1 MLPVSPPPP
10 HDRCAAQRWRERWQ
24 AAWADLRDDR
34 AADPGP
40 DPGAGGPDQG
50 GPDQGGPDQGGPDQ
64 GGGGAALLDAL
75 FGNSPFLA
83 GLAVREPATMAAI
96 LADGPDAVFGSV
108 LAALADEAPPTAGH
122 AEIAAALRRAK
133 RKGALVAGAADIAGA
148 WDVGQ
153 VTTALSD
160 LADATLTAAVRHLLV
175 QHGRPNAGGPL
186 RLRDGNDPA
195 RDPARGSGLIVLG
208 MGKLGARELNY
219 SSDVDLVILFDASR
233 AYHGDNP
240 TAFFVRIARDL
251 VRLMEERN
259 ADGYVFRT
267 DLRLRPDPAATP
279 LAVSVDAAHAY
290 YASLGQNWER
300 AAMIKARPV
309 AGDIAAGQDF
319 LAELRPF
326 IWRRHLDFA
335 AIQDIHAIKR
345 QIQAHRGGAEIAVA
359 GHNLKLGRGGI
370 REIEFFAQVQQLIWG
385 GRDPKLRTPRTLD
398 ALSAI
403 RRAGLL
409 GAETEAVLARAYT
422 MLRRIEHRLQMQD
435 DRQTHAL
442 PEDPAALAAIATFS
456 GYPDVASFSDALIGT
471 LRDVEAAYATL
482 FEEAPDLA
490 GDLAGP
496 GSLVFTGAADDPATI
511 ATLNAMGFRNASG
524 VASAVRAWHS
534 GRPRATRSE
543 RARELLTELMP
554 ALLAALSR
562 QQDPDAA
569 FSRFDAF
576 LNRLPA
582 GVQLLSLFQRNPAL
596 LDRIAGVFGAAP
608 LLADH
613 LARHPDAIEGLLRG
627 DAPALD
633 SGLDAALA
641 DCRYLEEAMD
651 AVRRVV
657 HERAFLI
664 GAATLD
670 GSLDVDQAGHAR
682 ADLADAALAALL
694 PRVAADFAERHG
706 RIARGGMVALALGKL
721 GGREMMAASDLD
733 IIMVYD
739 HAGSAVAAR
748 GGTGRALTPPEYFG
762 RLATAFVAAISAPS
776 GAGKL
781 FDVDMRLRPS
791 GNKGPLAVTLE
802 GFARYQAEEAWA
814 WEHMALT
821 RARVVAGPP
830 ALARRVEAAICAALT
845 APRDAAKLRA
855 DAAALR
861 GRIARDLPPYGPLDV
876 KYRPGGLLELEFI
889 AQVLQLVHA
898 HATPAVLATGT
909 TEALDR
915 LARAGVLEAGER
927 AALVRASRLF
937 RTVQGLLRLT
947 VGKPRA
953 EADLPAP
960 VASAIA
966 RAAGVV
972 DLAGVTA
979 QITACTGDVRAAF
992 IRHVGD
998 PAAG

>member
-1 MLPVSPPPP
+1 MQIAIPPRA
-10 HDRCAAQRWRERWQ
+10 HDVEAAQRWHERWR
-24 AAWADLRDDR
+24 AAWEERRIEDP
-34 AADPGP
+34 AAGP
-40 DPGAGGPDQG
+40 DPAGDHAAQ
-50 GPDQGGPDQGGPDQ
+50 
-64 GGGGAALLDAL
+64 ALLDAI
-75 FGNSPFLA
+75 FGNSPYLA
-83 GLAVREPATMAAI
+83 GLAVREQGAMASL
-96 LADGPDAVFGSV
+96 LANGPDAAFGAV
-108 LAALADEAPPTAGH
+108 LRDLAQEARPEAGR
-122 AEIAAALRRAK
+122 AELAAALRRAK
-133 RKGALVAGAADIAGA
+133 RRGALIVGAADIGGT

-153 VTTALSD
+153 VTAALSD
-160 LADATLTAAVRHLLV
+160 LAEAALSAAVRHLL
-175 QHGRPNAGGPL
+175 AGAGPAL
-186 RLRDGNDPA
+186 RLRHRD
-195 RDPARGSGLIVLG
+195 DPARGSGLIVLG

-219 SSDVDLVILFDASR
+219 SSDIDLVVLFDSGQ

-240 TAFFVRIARDL
+240 TAFFVRLARDL

-279 LAVSVDAAHAY
+279 LAVSVDAAHTY
-290 YASLGQNWER
+290 YSSLGQNWER

-309 AGDIAAGQDF
+309 AGDIAAGNAF

-326 IWRRHLDFA
+326 IWRKHLDFA

-345 QIQAHRGGAEIAVA
+345 QIQAHRGGAGIAVA

-385 GRDPKLRTPRTLD
+385 GRDPKLRIAGTRD
-398 ALSAI
+398 ALAALV
-403 RRAGLL
+403 RAGLV
-409 GAETEAVLARAYT
+409 APETEATLARAYDF
-422 MLRRIEHRLQMQD
+422 LRRIEHRLQMRD

-442 PEDPAALAAIATFS
+442 PEDPEGLAAVATFAGFPDATSFAAALTAELA
-456 GYPDVASFSDALIGT
+456 G
-471 LRDVEAAYATL
+471 VEAAYAAL
-482 FEEAPDLA
+482 FEEVP
-490 GDLAGP
+490 DLAGP
-496 GSLVFTGAADDPATI
+496 GSLVFTGAKDDPATL
-511 ATLNAMGFRNASG
+511 ATLEGMGFANAAS
-524 VASAVRAWHS
+524 VAAAVRAWHH
-534 GRPRATRSE
+534 GRPRAARSE

-554 ALLAALSR
+554 ALLAALAR

-569 FSRFDAF
+569 FARFDSF

-582 GVQLLSLFQRNPAL
+582 GVQILSLLQRNPAL
-596 LDRIAGVFGAAP
+596 LDKVAAVFGAAP

-613 LARHPDAIEGLLRG
+613 LATHPAAIEGLLTG
-627 DAPALD
+627 EAPAVD
-633 SGLDAALA
+633 TGLDAALA

-670 GSLDVDQAGHAR
+670 GSMDADAAGRAR

-694 PRVAADFAERHG
+694 PRVAEDFARRHG
-706 RIARGGMVALALGKL
+706 RIARGAMAAVALGKL

-733 IIMVYD
+733 IILIYD
-739 HAGSAVAAR
+739 HDPAAEAAK
-748 GGTGRALTPPEYFG
+748 GGQGRPLTPPEYFS
-762 RLATAFVAAISAPS
+762 RLAAAFVAAITAPS

-791 GNKGPLAVTLE
+791 GNKGPIAVRLD
-802 GFARYQAEEAWA
+802 GFARYHAEDAWT

-830 ALARRVEAAICAALT
+830 GLSRRVGAAIRAALT
-845 APRDAAKLRA
+845 RPRDAAKVRA

-861 GRIARDLPPYGPLDV
+861 GRIARDLPPFGPLDV
-876 KYRPGGLLELEFI
+876 KYRDGGLLELEFI

-898 HATPAVLATGT
+898 PRRPSVLATGT
-909 TEALDR
+909 TEALGR
-915 LARAGVLEAGER
+915 LARAGVLGEGEHAALAR
-927 AALVRASRLF
+927 AARLY

-953 EADLPAP
+953 EADLPEPIA
-960 VASAIA
+960 AAIA
-966 RAAGVV
+966 HAAGAV
-972 DLAGVTA
+972 DLAEVSA
-979 QITACTGDVRAAF
+979 QITACAAAVRDAF
-992 IRHVGD
+992 LRHVGE
-998 PAAG
+998 PRAS

>member
-1 MLPVSPPPP
+1 MTPLAPCAP
-10 HDRCAAQRWRERWQ
+10 HDREAAARWHERW
-24 AAWADLRDDR
+24 AEAWAERR
-34 AADPGP
+34 EERPEAGP
-40 DPGAGGPDQG
+40 DPAATP
-50 GPDQGGPDQGGPDQ
+50 
-64 GGGGAALLDAL
+64 AHRALLDAI

-83 GLAVREPATMAAI
+83 GLAVREPDAMAATM
-96 LADGPDAVFGSV
+96 ADGPDAAFREV
-108 LAALADEAPPTAGH
+108 LATLAGEAAPGATRAVM
-122 AEIAAALRRAK
+122 AAALRRAK
-133 RKGALVAGAADIAGA
+133 RRGALVIGAADIAGT
-148 WDVGQ
+148 WDVTQ
-153 VTTALSD
+153 VTAALSD
-160 LADATLTAAVRHLLV
+160 LAEATLSAAVRHLLAP
-175 QHGRPNAGGPL
+175 HAGSGGAEGL
-186 RLRDGNDPA
+186 RLRDSD
-195 RDPARGSGLIVLG
+195 DPARGSGLIVLG

-219 SSDVDLVILFDASR
+219 SSDVDLVILFDPAA
-233 AYHGDNP
+233 AYHGENP
-240 TAFFVRIARDL
+240 TAFFVRLARDL

-309 AGDIAAGQDF
+309 AGDLAAGQAF

-326 IWRRHLDFA
+326 VWRKHLDFA
-335 AIQDIHAIKR
+335 AIRDIHSIKR
-345 QIQAHRGGAEIAVA
+345 QIHAHRGGSDIAVA

-385 GRDPKLRTPRTLD
+385 GRDPRLRTPRTLE
-398 ALSAI
+398 ALAAL
-403 RRAGLL
+403 RHVGLVS
-409 GAETEAVLARAYT
+409 GEVEAVLGRAYAF
-422 MLRRIEHRLQMQD
+422 LRRIEHRLQMQD
-435 DRQTHAL
+435 DRQTHSL
-442 PEDPAALAAIATFS
+442 PEDEAGLAAIATFA
-456 GYPDVASFSDALIGT
+456 GFPDIAAFSAAVIAE
-471 LRDVEAAYATL
+471 LRDVERAYAAL
-482 FEEAPDLA
+482 FEEAP
-490 GDLAGP
+490 DLAGP

-511 ATLNAMGFRNASG
+511 ATLQGMGFANAPG

-554 ALLAALSR
+554 ALLTALSH

-569 FSRFDAF
+569 FLRFDAF
-576 LNRLPA
+576 LNRLSA

-613 LARHPDAIEGLLRG
+613 LANHPDALEGLLTG

-633 SGLDAALA
+633 TGLDAALA

-664 GAATLD
+664 GARTLD
-670 GSLDVDQAGHAR
+670 GTMDADAAGRAR

-694 PRVAADFAERHG
+694 PRVAQDFAVRHG
-706 RIARGGMVALALGKL
+706 RIARGAMVAVALGKL
-721 GGREMMAASDLD
+721 GAREMMAASDLD
-733 IIMVYD
+733 IIMVYE
-739 HAGSAVAAR
+739 HAAGAEAAK
-748 GGTGRALTPPEYFG
+748 GGTGRALAPPEYFG
-762 RLATAFVAAISAPS
+762 RLATAFVAAISAPT

-791 GNKGPLAVTLE
+791 GNKGPIAVSLQ
-802 GFARYQAEEAWA
+802 GFARYQEQEAWT

-821 RARVVAGPP
+821 RARVVAGP
-830 ALARRVEAAICAALT
+830 AGLAKRVEAAIRAALLR
-845 APRDAAKLRA
+845 PRDADRVRA
-855 DAAALR
+855 DAASLR
-861 GRIARDLPPYGPLDV
+861 GRIARDLPPFGPLDV
-876 KYRPGGLLELEFI
+876 KYREGGLLELEFVVQ
-889 AQVLQLVHA
+889 ALQLVHA
-898 HATPAVLATGT
+898 PANPAVLATGT
-909 TEALDR
+909 MESLAR
-915 LARAGVLEAGER
+915 LAAAGVLDAADH
-927 AALVRASRLF
+927 AALAKAARLY

-960 VASAIA
+960 VAAAIA
-966 RAAGVV
+966 EAAGAV
-972 DLAGVTA
+972 DLAAVTA
-979 QITACTGDVRAAF
+979 QITACAGDVRAAF
-992 IRHVGD
+992 LRHVGP
-998 PAAG
+998 PAAA

>member
-1 MLPVSPPPP
+1 MPLIVPPAP
-10 HDRCAAQRWRERWQ
+10 HDADAAALWRERWDE
-24 AAWADLRDDR
+24 AWEERLAEE
-34 AADPGP
+34 
-40 DPGAGGPDQG
+40 PGAGPNPAGSANH
-50 GPDQGGPDQGGPDQ
+50 
-64 GGGGAALLDAL
+64 AALLAAL

-83 GLAVREPATMAAI
+83 ALAVREQDSMSAM
-96 LADGPDAVFGSV
+96 LADGPDAAFSSV
-108 LAALADEAPPTAGH
+108 LRRLAEEAPPDAPRPDV
-122 AEIAAALRRAK
+122 AAALRRAK
-133 RKGALVAGAADIAGA
+133 RRGALVIGAADIAGT
-148 WDVGQ
+148 WDVAQ

-160 LADATLTAAVRHLLV
+160 LADATLSAAVRHLLA
-175 QHGRPNAGGPL
+175 QHAAQPAAQARAGGRGDWL
-186 RLRDGNDPA
+186 RLRHRD
-195 RDPARGSGLIVLG
+195 DPARGSGLIVLG

-219 SSDVDLVILFDASR
+219 SSDVDLVVLFDATQ

-240 TAFFVRIARDL
+240 GAFFVRLARDL
-251 VRLMEERN
+251 VRLMEERS

-279 LAVSVDAAHAY
+279 LAVSVDAAHTY
-290 YASLGQNWER
+290 YSSLGQNWER

-309 AGDIAAGQDF
+309 AGDIAAGNAF

-326 IWRRHLDFA
+326 VWRKHLDFA
-335 AIQDIHAIKR
+335 AIRDIHSIKR

-385 GRDPKLRTPRTLD
+385 GRDPKLRTPRTRE
-398 ALSAI
+398 ALAAL

-409 GAETEAVLARAYT
+409 EAGAEEALGRAYDF
-422 MLRRIEHRLQMQD
+422 LRRIEHRLQMQD

-442 PEDPAALAAIATFS
+442 PDDAAGLAAIATFS
-456 GYPDVASFSDALIGT
+456 GYPDTAAFSEALLAE
-471 LRDVEAAYATL
+471 LREVERAYAAL
-482 FEEAPDLA
+482 FEEAP
-490 GDLAGP
+490 DLAGP
-496 GSLVFTGAADDPATI
+496 GSLVFTGVTDDPATI
-511 ATLNAMGFRNASG
+511 ATLQGMGFTNATA
-524 VASAVRAWHS
+524 VASAVRAWHH

-554 ALLAALSR
+554 ALLTALSK

-569 FSRFDAF
+569 FTRFDAF
-576 LNRLPA
+576 LNRLAA
-582 GVQLLSLFQRNPAL
+582 GVHLLSLFHSNPAL
-596 LDRIAGVFGAAP
+596 LDRIAAVFGAAP

-613 LARHPDAIEGLLRG
+613 LASHPAALEGLLTG
-627 DAPALD
+627 DVPKVD
-633 SGLDAALA
+633 TGLDAALA

-670 GSLDVDQAGHAR
+670 GTMDADTAGRAR
-682 ADLADAALAALL
+682 ADLADGALAALL
-694 PRVAADFAERHG
+694 PRAAEDFATRHG
-706 RIARGGMVALALGKL
+706 RIARGAMAAVALGKL

-733 IIMVYD
+733 IIMIYD
-739 HAGSAVAAR
+739 HASGAEVAK

-791 GNKGPLAVTLE
+791 GNKGPIAVALE
-802 GFARYQAEEAWA
+802 GFARYHESEAWT

-821 RARVVAGPP
+821 RARPVAGPA
-830 ALARRVEAAICAALT
+830 ALQKRVAAAIRAALT
-845 APRDAAKLRA
+845 QRRDTDKLRA

-861 GRIARDLPPYGPLDV
+861 GRIARDLAPFGPLDV
-876 KYRPGGLLELEFI
+876 KYREGGLLELEFI

-898 HATPAVLATGT
+898 PTRPEVLATGT
-909 TEALDR
+909 VEALDR
-915 LARAGVLEAGER
+915 LASANVLG
-927 AALVRASRLF
+927 AAEHASLVSASRLY

-953 EADLPAP
+953 EADLPAA
-960 VASAIA
+960 VADAIA
-966 RAAGVV
+966 HAAGAV
-972 DLAGVTA
+972 DLAQVNA
-979 QITACTGDVRAAF
+979 QISASAAEVRAAF
-992 IRHVGD
+992 LCHVGE
-998 PAAG
+998 PTAAQ

>member
-1 MLPVSPPPP
+1 MLPVSPPLP
-10 HDRCAAQRWRERWQ
+10 HDRDAASRWRERWQ
-24 AAWADLRDDR
+24 GAWADLRDE
-34 AADPGP
+34 AKADPGP
-40 DPGAGGPDQG
+40 DPGSGPAA
-50 GPDQGGPDQGGPDQ
+50 PRE
-64 GGGGAALLDAL
+64 ASALLDAL

-83 GLAVREPATMAAI
+83 GLAVREPATMAAV
-96 LADGPDAVFGSV
+96 LAEGPDAAFRGV
-108 LAALADEAPPTAGH
+108 LAALAEEAPPSAGRT
-122 AEIAAALRRAK
+122 EVAAALRRAK
-133 RKGALVAGAADIAGA
+133 RQGALVAGAADIAGT

-160 LADATLTAAVRHLLV
+160 LADATLAAAVRHLLAP
-175 QHGRPNAGGPL
+175 HGRSNAGGTL
-186 RLRDGNDPA
+186 RVRDS
-195 RDPARGSGLIVLG
+195 RDPGRGSGLIVLG

-279 LAVSVDAAHAY
+279 LAVSVGAAHAY

-309 AGDIAAGQDF
+309 AGDLDAGQDF

-326 IWRRHLDFA
+326 IWRKHLDFA

-345 QIQAHRGGAEIAVA
+345 QIQAHRGGGEIAVA

-398 ALSAI
+398 ALAAI

-409 GAETEAVLARAYT
+409 GAETEAVLARAYN

-442 PEDPAALAAIATFS
+442 PDDAAALAAIATFS
-456 GYPDVASFSDALIGT
+456 GYPDSATFSDAVLGT
-471 LRDVEAAYATL
+471 LRDVEAAYAAL
-482 FEEAPDLA
+482 FEEAP
-490 GDLAGP
+490 DLAGP

-511 ATLNAMGFRNASG
+511 ATLNSMGFRNATG

-554 ALLAALSR
+554 GLLAALSR

-569 FSRFDAF
+569 FGRFDAF

-596 LDRIAGVFGAAP
+596 LDRIAAVFGAAP

-613 LARHPDAIEGLLRG
+613 LASHPDVIEGLLRG

-694 PRVAADFAERHG
+694 PRVAEDFAARHG
-706 RIARGGMVALALGKL
+706 RIARGGMVAVALGKL

-739 HAGSAVAAR
+739 HPGGAVAAK
-748 GGTGRALTPPEYFG
+748 GGSSRALTPPEYFG
-762 RLATAFVAAISAPS
+762 RLATGFVAAISAPS

-791 GNKGPLAVTLE
+791 GNKGPLAVSLE
-802 GFARYQAEEAWA
+802 GFARYQAQEAWA

-830 ALARRVEAAICAALT
+830 ALARRVGAAIHAVLT
-845 APRDAAKLRA
+845 AERDAGKLRA

-861 GRIARDLPPYGPLDV
+861 GRIARDLPPFGPLDV

-915 LARAGVLEAGER
+915 LAHAGVLDVSER
-927 AALVRASRLF
+927 AALARASQLF

-966 RAAGVV
+966 RAVGVV

-979 QITACTGDVRAAF
+979 QITACAGDVRAAF

-998 PAAG
+998 PAAA

>member
-1 MLPVSPPPP
+1 MPPIIPPRP
-10 HDRCAAQRWRERWQ
+10 HDETAAALWRERWDE
-24 AAWADLRDDR
+24 AWAERLEES
-34 AADPGP
+34 
-40 DPGAGGPDQG
+40 PGAGPNPAGAPAE
-50 GPDQGGPDQGGPDQ
+50 
-64 GGGGAALLDAL
+64 AALLDAI

-83 GLAVREPATMAAI
+83 ALAVKEQDAMAAM
-96 LADGPDAVFGSV
+96 LADGPDAAFSGV
-108 LAALADEAPPTAGH
+108 LASLAAEAPPDA
-122 AEIAAALRRAK
+122 ARADIAAALRRAK
-133 RKGALVAGAADIAGA
+133 RRGALVIGAADIAGT

-153 VTTALSD
+153 VTAALSD
-160 LADATLTAAVRHLLV
+160 LAEATLSAVVRHLLA
-175 QHGRPNAGGPL
+175 QHMGQPAGQQRGGGAGGSL
-186 RLRDGNDPA
+186 RLRHRD
-195 RDPARGSGLIVLG
+195 DPARGSGLIVLG

-219 SSDVDLVILFDASR
+219 SSDIDLVVLFDASQ

-240 TAFFVRIARDL
+240 GAFFVRLAREL
-251 VRLMEERN
+251 VRLMEERS

-279 LAVSVDAAHAY
+279 LAVSVDAAHTY
-290 YASLGQNWER
+290 YSSLGQNWER

-309 AGDIAAGQDF
+309 AGDLAAGNAF

-326 IWRRHLDFA
+326 IWRKHLDFA
-335 AIQDIHAIKR
+335 AIRDIHSIKR

-385 GRDPKLRTPRTLD
+385 GRDPKLRNPRTRE
-398 ALSAI
+398 ALAAL

-409 GAETEAVLARAYT
+409 EDGTEQALARAYDF
-422 MLRRIEHRLQMQD
+422 LRRIEHRLQMQD

-442 PEDPAALAAIATFS
+442 PEDEAGLAAIATFS
-456 GYPDVASFSDALIGT
+456 GYPDAASFAEALLEE
-471 LRDVEAAYATL
+471 LRAVERAYAAL
-482 FEEAPDLA
+482 FEEAP
-490 GDLAGP
+490 DLAGP
-496 GSLVFTGAADDPATI
+496 GSLVFTGVTDDPATI
-511 ATLNAMGFRNASG
+511 ATLQGMGYANATA
-524 VASAVRAWHS
+524 VASAVRAWHH

-554 ALLAALSR
+554 ALLASLAK

-569 FSRFDAF
+569 FTRFDAF

-582 GVQLLSLFQRNPAL
+582 GVQIFSLFQRNPAL
-596 LDRIAGVFGAAP
+596 LDRIASVFGAAP

-613 LARHPDAIEGLLRG
+613 LATHPAALEGLLTG
-627 DAPALD
+627 DVPQVD
-633 SGLDAALA
+633 TGLDAALA

-670 GSLDVDQAGHAR
+670 ATMDADSAGRAR

-694 PRVAADFAERHG
+694 PRVAEDFVARHG
-706 RIARGGMVALALGKL
+706 RIARGAMAAIALGKL

-739 HAGSAVAAR
+739 HAPGAEAAK

-791 GNKGPLAVTLE
+791 GNKGPIAVALE
-802 GFARYQAEEAWA
+802 GFARYHENEAWT

-821 RARVVAGPP
+821 RARPVAGPP
-830 ALARRVEAAICAALT
+830 ALQKRVAAAIRAALT
-845 APRDAAKLRA
+845 RRRDPDKLRA

-861 GRIARDLPPYGPLDV
+861 
-876 KYRPGGLLELEFI
+876 
-889 AQVLQLVHA
+889 
-898 HATPAVLATGT
+898 
-909 TEALDR
+909 
-915 LARAGVLEAGER
+915 
-927 AALVRASRLF
+927 
-937 RTVQGLLRLT
+937 
-947 VGKPRA
+947 
-953 EADLPAP
+953 
-960 VASAIA
+960 
-966 RAAGVV
+966 
-972 DLAGVTA
+972 
-979 QITACTGDVRAAF
+979 
-992 IRHVGD
+992 
-998 PAAG
+998 

>member
-1 MLPVSPPPP
+1 MTLITPCAP
-10 HDRCAAQRWRERWQ
+10 HDRDAALRWQERWA
-24 AAWADLRDDR
+24 AAWAERREEEPGCGDDP
-34 AADPGP
+34 AAEP
-40 DPGAGGPDQG
+40 AR
-50 GPDQGGPDQGGPDQ
+50 
-64 GGGGAALLDAL
+64 AALLAAL

-83 GLAVREPATMAAI
+83 GLAVREQATMARL
-96 LADGPDAVFGSV
+96 LADGPDAAFSAV
-108 LAALADEAPPTAGH
+108 LADLAAEARPEAGR
-122 AEIAAALRRAK
+122 ADVMAALRRAK
-133 RKGALVAGAADIAGA
+133 RRGALAIGAADIAGT
-148 WDVGQ
+148 WDVAQ
-153 VTTALSD
+153 VTSALSD
-160 LADATLTAAVRHLLV
+160 LADATLSAAVRHLLA
-175 QHGRPNAGGPL
+175 QNAGPL
-186 RLRDGNDPA
+186 RLRHRD
-195 RDPARGSGLIVLG
+195 DPARGSGLIVLG

-219 SSDVDLVILFDASR
+219 SSDVDLVILFDAAQ

-240 TAFFVRIARDL
+240 TAFFVRLAREL

-279 LAVSVDAAHAY
+279 LAVSVDAAHTY

-309 AGDIAAGQDF
+309 AGDIAAGQAF

-326 IWRRHLDFA
+326 VWRKHLDFA
-335 AIQDIHAIKR
+335 AIRDIHAIKR

-385 GRDPKLRTPRTLD
+385 GRDPKLRTPRTRE
-398 ALSAI
+398 ALSAL
-403 RRAGLL
+403 RRAGLV
-409 GAETEAVLARAYT
+409 APETEATLAHAYDF
-422 MLRRIEHRLQMQD
+422 LRRIEHRLQMQD

-442 PEDPAALAAIATFS
+442 PEEGAALDAIATFS
-456 GYPDVASFSDALIGT
+456 GFSTTAAFAEAL
-471 LRDVEAAYATL
+471 LAELSAVERAYAAL
-482 FEEAPDLA
+482 FEEAP
-490 GDLAGP
+490 DLAGP
-496 GSLVFTGAADDPATI
+496 GSLVFTGVADDPATL
-511 ATLNAMGFRNASG
+511 ATLQAMGFANPSG
-524 VASAVRAWHS
+524 VASAVRAWHH

-569 FSRFDAF
+569 FTRFDQF

-582 GVQLLSLFQRNPAL
+582 GVQLFSLFQRNPAL
-596 LDRIAGVFGAAP
+596 LDRIAAVFGAAP

-613 LARHPDAIEGLLRG
+613 LANHPAALEGLLTG
-627 DAPALD
+627 AVPEVDT
-633 SGLDAALA
+633 GLDAALA

-670 GSLDVDQAGHAR
+670 GSLDADAAGRAR
-682 ADLADAALAALL
+682 ADLADGALAALL
-694 PRVAADFAERHG
+694 PRVAADFAQRHG
-706 RIARGGMVALALGKL
+706 RIARGAMVAVALGKL

-733 IIMVYD
+733 IIMIYE
-739 HAGSAVAAR
+739 HAAGAEAAK
-748 GGTGRALTPPEYFG
+748 GGTTGRALTPPEYFG

-781 FDVDMRLRPS
+781 FEVDMRLRPS
-791 GNKGPLAVTLE
+791 GNKGPLAVSLE
-802 GFARYQAEEAWA
+802 GFARYQAQEAWT

-821 RARVVAGPP
+821 RARPVAGPP
-830 ALARRVEAAICAALT
+830 ALQKRVAAAIRAALT
-845 APRDAAKLRA
+845 QPRDADKLRT

-861 GRIARDLPPYGPLDV
+861 GRITRDLPPFGPLDV
-876 KYRPGGLLELEFI
+876 KYREGGLLELEFI
-889 AQVLQLVHA
+889 AQVLQLIHA
-898 HATPAVLATGT
+898 AARPEVLATGT
-909 TEALDR
+909 AEALARLAAAGVLTEAEHAA
-915 LARAGVLEAGER
+915 LARAA
-927 AALVRASRLF
+927 RLY

-953 EADLPAP
+953 DAELPGPVTAALAQAAGAVDLP
-960 VASAIA
+960 
-966 RAAGVV
+966 
-972 DLAGVTA
+972 GVTA
-979 QITACTGDVRAAF
+979 QITACGHAVREAF
-992 IRHVGD
+992 LRHVGD
-998 PAAG
+998 PATA